1 MVSIKMNKQGLTKRR
16 ACEVTAEELQMSET
30 AIKNHI
36 RSYRKYGVKGLYD
49 RPRSGAPPIY
59 DSDAVDAAI
68 ADLERE
74 GGRRITASLLAAR
87 VQELQGGGPRM
98 SARHARR
105 ELEARRRGS
114 GKDPA

>member
-1 MVSIKMNKQGLTKRR
+1 MVSIKMNKLGFTKRR

-36 RSYRKYGVKGLYD
+36 RSYREYGVKGLYD

-74 GGRRITASLLAAR
+74 GGRITASLLAAR